1 MLINVVQ
8 IISIWAIPAII
19 GSVLLIALCNNVKVY
34 ESFVEGA
41 TEGAYT
47 AIKIMPFL
55 LAMMVSIQVFR
66 ASGAMNE
73 ILLLGKP
80 IFDFLGIPSD
90 LIPLAI
96 MRPLSGS
103 GTIGLGVDI
112 INFFGVDSLYG
123 KIAATIMASSDTTF
137 YILTVYFGSVGIS
150 KVRYSILTGL
160 IADVTAFLSAIYLGY
175 LLFGI

>member
-1 MLINVVQ
+1 
-8 IISIWAIPAII
+8 
-19 GSVLLIALCNNVKVY
+19 
-34 ESFVEGA
+34 
-41 TEGAYT
+41 
-47 AIKIMPFL
+47 
-55 LAMMVSIQVFR
+55 
-66 ASGAMNE
+66 
-73 ILLLGKP
+73 
-80 IFDFLGIPSD
+80 
-90 LIPLAI
+90 